1 MNIRH
6 ECPLPDLSFSV
17 TAPLSV
23 TKANGRMF
31 VAQRWSLAGL
41 WCDEDAGDM
50 TGDVFLSVPF
60 QGVDVSFEVTLTSTQ
75 TPGFFA
81 FQDLTVR
88 QRETLGLFH
97 QSLLAGRMVSA
108 GEIITALDTPV
119 DLVPMGETEEEQ
131 SAGKAKTKPRG
142 ARLLWNAVSYV
153 LLALFLVVFLGGQ
166 IWQRLSYV
174 ALDHGRFIAPIVA
187 YEAPQAGYVGKVSV
201 AIGDQVKAGDI
212 LVRLE
217 DPDRESDVEEVR
229 AEILLAEQQLRMAQ
243 DRLARHIAR
252 RSAERATLQRAFDA
266 LWDPWQ
272 HNDPHL
278 LRYPPEIEAARLAL
292 YAFDRG
298 RDGGALVHLDMVQTL
313 QDAVQ
318 QRELELRRWKRELRH
333 RKAAAGEL
341 LVRARTNGTVHD
353 LHTVKG
359 TYVARG
365 AVVVEVEDNTPRL
378 AMGLVDDDLA
388 TTVFVGMQADISFVH
403 RGLSKR
409 MQGVVTDLQAGTH
422 TAQPDRFGL
431 VVTIRANDTGVKNSR
446 KWFRRNAP
454 AQVRLKR
461 DLFAGWFG
469 GADES
474 P

>member
-23 TKANGRMF
+23 TKANGRKF

-60 QGVDVSFEVTLTSTQ
+60 QGVDVSFQVTLTSTDM
-75 TPGFFA
+75 PGFFA

-108 GEIITALDTPV
+108 GEMITALDTPV

-131 SAGKAKTKPRG
+131 IVGEAKAKPRG
-142 ARLLWNAVSYV
+142 ARILWNAVSYV
-153 LLALFLVVFLGGQ
+153 LIALFLVTFLGTQ
-166 IWQRLSYV
+166 IWQRLSYI
-174 ALDHGRFIAPIVA
+174 ALDHGRFIAPVVA
-187 YEAPQAGYVGKVSV
+187 YEAPQAGYVGKVAV
-201 AIGDQVKAGDI
+201 AVGDQVKAGDI

-217 DPDRESDVEEVR
+217 DPDRQSDVEEVR

-252 RSAERATLQRAFDA
+252 RAAEKAALQRAFDV
-266 LWDPWQ
+266 LWGPWQ

-278 LRYPPEIEAARLAL
+278 QTYPAEIEAARLTL
-292 YAFDRG
+292 YNFDRG
-298 RDGGALVHLDMVQTL
+298 RDAEALMHLDMVQTL
-313 QDAVQ
+313 QDAAH

-333 RKAAAGEL
+333 RKAAADEL
-341 LVRARTNGTVHD
+341 VVRAKSNGTVHH

-359 TYVARG
+359 SYVARG
-365 AVVVEVEDNTPRL
+365 ALVVEVEDNAPRL
-378 AMGLVDDDLA
+378 AMGWVDDDLA
-388 TTVFVGMQADISFVH
+388 ASVFVGMQAEVAFMH
-403 RGLSKR
+403 RGQSKR
-409 MQGVVTDLQAGTH
+409 MLGVVSDLQAGTH

-431 VVTIRANDTGVKNSR
+431 VVTIKAQDTGVKNSR

-454 AQVRLKR
+454 AQLRLKR
-461 DLFAGWFG
+461 DMFAGWFG